1 MSKKEQKKILR
12 KRFLEKRSRLS
23 KNTLRW
29 KSKMIEKHVLRFI
42 ALKKINAVYSYI
54 SYPSEVSTFPL
65 LKKLLSEGKE
75 IFAPR
80 IDTKTKQM
88 KFHRIHNVTRH
99 LQKGTY
105 ESMEPRHP
113 DNKET
118 FPQKEDLV
126 LVPGAAFDKRG
137 YRIGYGKGYYDRYL
151 NSINKKALAVGLC
164 CHDFFVDQLPSE
176 RHDRRVQ
183 VVVTEKG
190 IFCTGAEKSKK
201 INQKTAIKK
210 NDRRKTHTKRAA

>member
-12 KRFLEKRSRLS
+12 KCFLKKRSGLS
-23 KNTLRW
+23 KNTLRL

-42 ALKKINAVYSYI
+42 ELKKINAVYGYI
-54 SYPSEVSTFPL
+54 SYPSEVSTFSL

-80 IDTKTKQM
+80 IDKKTKQM

-99 LQKGTY
+99 LQKGAY
-105 ESMEPRHP
+105 ESMEPRRP

-118 FPQKEDLV
+118 FPQKGDLV

-137 YRIGYGKGYYDRYL
+137 YRIGYGKGYYDRFM
-151 NSINKKALAVGLC
+151 SAMKKNTAALGLC
-164 CHDFFVDQLPSE
+164 CHDFFVDRLPSE
-176 RHDRRVQ
+176 RHDKRVQ

-190 IFCTGAEKSKK
+190 IFCAGD
-201 INQKTAIKK
+201 KK